1 MVFFLFSLP
10 PIFSSFF
17 FLFFSKL
24 RFPRKGADHF
34 THRAIDYVGVK
45 KTRRTNSNER
55 TTFDVRTR
63 RFPII
68 GNKSVERL
76 ESEISMES
84 HWFLRRKKE
93 RERDE
98 RKRRRRSN
106 SWRARKKR
114 KPDSKK
120 QRRIFH
126 FDETFATRWIRED
139 KRRRETCCV
148 RAPRKIISALHT
160 YPRWGDFARV
170 EYRGGII
177 YRPDSRPQPRD
188 SPPLVAVV

>member
-1 MVFFLFSLP
+1 MLIILCSLETKITSSKGIAASEKSFPPFPLFFPFYGFFLFSLP

-93 RERDE
+93 REREMKGRGGGGGEATAEERE
-98 RKRRRRSN
+98 RKGSPTRRS
-106 SWRARKKR
+106 SVEFFILTKRSQRAGLERIKEEGKR
-114 KPDSKK
+114 VA
-120 QRRIFH
+120 F
-126 FDETFATRWIRED
+126 
-139 KRRRETCCV
+139 
-148 RAPRKIISALHT
+148 ALHE
-160 YPRWGDFARV
+160 R
-170 EYRGGII
+170 
-177 YRPDSRPQPRD
+177 
-188 SPPLVAVV
+188 